1 MTALTIAG
9 KTYPDL
15 QIPDDYKIVVNK
27 LVPRNE
33 EQVRLLRYQPAN
45 LPEEVL
51 GREHITVM
59 YPEGGELYTYNAL
72 TQPLSGPMPT
82 EQEAWDKAERI
93 WQQVAPNYRGKLE
106 RLRILDGQERS
117 YTDTNGYTVTFPL
130 MWAKY
135 ANTEDM
141 GSYEW
146 IGLGPNGQL
155 VEFERY
161 NSWDYAAGR
170 QKTEMWYGDDWVR
183 ARRGLGPQ
191 LEAPMPLA

>member
-15 QIPDDYKIVVNK
+15 EIPDDYKIVVNK
-27 LVPRNE
+27 LVSRNG
-33 EQVRLLRYQPAN
+33 EQVHLLRYQPSN
-45 LPEEVL
+45 LPAEAL
-51 GREHITVM
+51 GREHIMVM

-82 EQEAWDKAERI
+82 EKEAWDKAERI

-117 YTDTNGYTVTFPL
+117 YTDANGHTVTFPL

-141 GSYEW
+141 SSYEW

-161 NSWDYAAGR
+161 NIWDYAAGR